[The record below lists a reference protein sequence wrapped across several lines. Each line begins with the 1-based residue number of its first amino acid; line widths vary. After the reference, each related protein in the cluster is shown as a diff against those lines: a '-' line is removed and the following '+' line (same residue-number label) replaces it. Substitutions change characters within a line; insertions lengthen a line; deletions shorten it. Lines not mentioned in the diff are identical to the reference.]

1 MSIKTSK
8 RGFKPRQ
15 VKRDQ
20 IPRVSN
26 RKNLNHFGKPDV
38 KKKISREM
46 RFQKV
51 QKGTYHKD
59 FRKKRNLSNREKN
72 DVDKITSKWGGK
84 KPEKSQRHMDH
95 IKFMPQLEYKNFK
108 DITNKALEKKSD
120 LKINIEENSV
130 DDNVNDTDVVQKFYM
145 VSCYFGM
152 SSDSDEF

>member
-15 VKRDQ
+15 VNRDQ

-26 RKNLNHFGKPDV
+26 RKDLSHFGKPDV

-120 LKINIEENSV
+120 LKINIEEHSV
-130 DDNVNDTDVVQKFYM
+130 DDNVNDTDVVQKFY
-145 VSCYFGM
+145 VVPYYFGM

>member
-38 KKKISREM
+38 KKEISREM

-51 QKGTYHKD
+51 QKGTYHED

-72 DVDKITSKWGGK
+72 DVDKITSI
-84 KPEKSQRHMDH
+84 R
-95 IKFMPQLEYKNFK
+95 
-108 DITNKALEKKSD
+108 
-120 LKINIEENSV
+120 
-130 DDNVNDTDVVQKFYM
+130 
-145 VSCYFGM
+145 
-152 SSDSDEF
+152 